1 MTTVFNFD
9 SILQNNSES
18 DNYIEYIKFILN
30 EDTSG
35 SLKEILISNI
45 ISTIEQLIDN
55 KWNIKIK
62 YDNIPFINF
71 INFILKLKQTI
82 LKKDK
87 SIDNFIYFLI
97 HKNIITNI
105 KYHKKYDSIFYNSYT
120 IDFLCILF
128 IKFYE
133 NNEFL
138 CAVPCYDDELMHLNY
153 NDIESNNSDNESSD
167 SDNESLNTTELFWYF
182 KRELRY
188 IYSLKAVKELF
199 DKNINNILLIKIENI
214 IKYDSINNIIIQ
226 IEEINNLE
234 MKIKLNKLSGETYIF
249 EEIKFDMNDMD
260 QLYIYISNKLN
271 INIFNLSL
279 IIL

>member
-1 MTTVFNFD
+1 MTDIFNFD

-30 EDTSG
+30 EDTTG
-35 SLKEILISNI
+35 SVKEILINKI
-45 ISTIEQLIDN
+45 IITIDKLIDD
-55 KWNIKIK
+55 KWDIKIK

-105 KYHKKYDSIFYNSYT
+105 KYHKKYDSIYYNSHT
-120 IDFLCILF
+120 IDFLCTLF

-138 CAVPCYDDELMHLNY
+138 CAIPCYDDELMHLNY
-153 NDIESNNSDNESSD
+153 NDGESNNSDDESSD
-167 SDNESLNTTELFWYF
+167 GESINTTELFWYF

-188 IYSLKAVKELF
+188 IYSLKPVKELF
-199 DKNINNILLIKIENI
+199 DRNVNNNILLIKIENI
-214 IKYDSINNIIIQ
+214 IKYDSSNNIILQ
-226 IEEINNLE
+226 IEEKNILE
-234 MKIKLNKLSGETYIF
+234 MKIKLNKLSGKTYIF
-249 EEIKFDMNDMD
+249 DEITFDINDID

-279 IIL
+279 IN